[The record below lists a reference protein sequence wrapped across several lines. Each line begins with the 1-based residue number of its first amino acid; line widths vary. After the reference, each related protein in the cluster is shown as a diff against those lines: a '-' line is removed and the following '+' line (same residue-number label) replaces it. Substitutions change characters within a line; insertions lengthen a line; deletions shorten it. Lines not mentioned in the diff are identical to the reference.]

1 MNGGMGVKRKTTLG
15 EDPTWYKDAIIYE
28 VHLRAFK
35 DSNGDGI
42 GDLNGLTESL
52 DYLQDLGITAIWILP
67 FYPSPLRDGGY
78 DIAEYTNIHPA
89 YGTLRDF
96 RRLMRE
102 AHRRGLRVITELVI
116 NHTSSEHSWFQ
127 RSRQAKPG
135 SMWRNFYVW
144 SDTPDRYRD
153 ARIIFK
159 DFETSNWAWDP
170 VAKSYYWHRFYSHQP
185 DLNFDSAHVQ
195 AAVLGVLDF
204 WMELGVDG
212 MRLDAVPYLF
222 EREGTNCENLPE
234 THEFLKKLRA
244 HIDAKWG
251 GRMLLA
257 EANQWPIDAAAYFGQ
272 GDECHMNFH
281 FPLMPRM
288 FMAVEL
294 EDSFPIVNIMAQ
306 TPKLMDSGQWATFLR
321 NHDELTLEMVTD
333 EDRDYMYRAYAQDRI
348 ARINLG
354 IRRRLAPL
362 LQVRSKIELM
372 NALLLSLPGTPVIYY
387 GDEIGMG
394 DNIYLGDRDGVRTPM
409 QWSADANAGFSR
421 AKPQQLYLPVII
433 DAEYHYQSVNVEA
446 QQSNTSSL
454 LWWMKRILALRKQ
467 FNVFGR
473 GDIEFLHPDN
483 GRVIAFL
490 RQYEGTTILVIG
502 NLSRFAQFVE
512 LDLTRFRGRTPVELF
527 GRTRFPIIGDAPYVL
542 SMGPHGF
549 FWFLLEVPAAMAQI
563 AGEPQTL
570 RTRGS
575 WLSLIDERKPEIAR
589 TLGNYVKEQRWF
601 RGKARIVES
610 VNIVDVFR
618 IPDTR
623 LPTVW
628 SGENAYAA
636 LVLRIEYA
644 EGAAD
649 TYFFPV
655 GFASGARADD
665 LAKRH
670 SDSIVA
676 RVILDKGDE
685 SEGVTGI
692 LFDALLES
700 GFPEVLLKKIAA
712 QRTFVSD
719 QGKLVGVTSRVLKSA
734 PNVVDLAARPLDTE
748 HNAALVHGDKFVSKF
763 FRLIEEGQSAEQEVG
778 RYFMRFPTSLGISRM
793 AGTLEYRAR
802 GREAAIIGII
812 HQYVPNWGD
821 AWQLTLD
828 ALDRFFDRVV
838 SDTVRPRSAPVLP
851 RSPLEPVDEQAKAE
865 LLELIGAYYERVELL
880 AARTAEVHLALA
892 SEREDPA
899 FVPEPYTPM
908 HQQSL
913 YQSVQSNLARTTATM
928 QRRLGSFTE
937 RERAIAAAILEQ
949 QDAIATRL
957 GTITSR
963 KIVVDRIRCHG
974 DFHLGQVLWTGED
987 FVIIDFEG
995 DRTRPLSERRYKR
1008 CPLRDVAWM
1017 LRSFHYAGR
1026 SALHRGR
1033 TRPEDEPILENWVD
1047 AFVKLVSAAYVQT
1060 YLNKVGTAS
1069 FIPAVREDI
1078 ALLLDF
1084 FATERCLREVS
1095 NELRHRTDF
1104 FEFALEALLES
1115 AQPRE

>member
-1 MNGGMGVKRKTTLG
+1 MNGPKGAKRKTALG

-28 VHLRAFK
+28 VHVRAFK
-35 DSNGDGI
+35 DSNADGI

-52 DYLQDLGITAIWILP
+52 DYLHDLGVTALWILP

-116 NHTSSEHSWFQ
+116 NHTSNEHSWFQ
-127 RSRQAKPG
+127 RSRHAKPG
-135 SMWRNFYVW
+135 SVWRNYYVW
-144 SDTPDRYRD
+144 SDTQERYAD

-185 DLNFDSAHVQ
+185 DLNFDSPHVQ
-195 AAVLGVLDF
+195 QAVLDVVDF

-234 THEFLKKLRA
+234 THEFLRKLRA
-244 HIDAKWG
+244 HVDSKWS

-257 EANQWPIDAAAYFGQ
+257 EANQWPADAAAYFGR

-294 EDSFPIVNIMAQ
+294 EDSFPVVNILGQ
-306 TPKLMDSGQWATFLR
+306 TPKLEDGCQWATFLR

-333 EDRDYMYRAYAQDRI
+333 EDRDYMVRAYAQDRI

-362 LQVRSKIELM
+362 LKVRSKIEIM
-372 NALLLSLPGTPVIYY
+372 NVLLLSLPGTPVLYY

-433 DAEYHYQSVNVEA
+433 DAEHHYQAVNVEA
-446 QQSNTSSL
+446 QQVNTSSL
-454 LWWMKRILALRKQ
+454 LWWMKRAVALRKQ

-473 GDIEFLHPDN
+473 GDIEFLHPEN

-490 RQYEGTTILVIG
+490 RQYESTTILVVG

-512 LDLTRFRGRTPVELF
+512 LDLARFRGCIPVELF
-527 GRTRFPIIGDAPYVL
+527 GRTRFPTVGDTPYVL

-549 FWFLLEVPAAMAQI
+549 FWFLLEVPSTMVDVA
-563 AGEPQTL
+563 PQPHTL
-570 RTRGS
+570 RTRDS
-575 WLSLIDERKPEIAR
+575 WLSLLDEQRSEVAR
-589 TLGNYVKEQRWF
+589 AVADYSKMQRWF
-601 RGKARIVES
+601 RGKSKIIES
-610 VNIVDVFR
+610 VSIFDAFR

-623 LPTVW
+623 RQPIW
-628 SGENAYAA
+628 SDEHVYAA
-636 LVLRIEYA
+636 LMLRVEYA
-644 EGAAD
+644 ERVVE
-649 TYFFPV
+649 TYFVPI
-655 GFASGARADD
+655 GFGSGPHGDD

-670 SDSIVA
+670 PESIIA
-676 RVILDKGDE
+676 RIILEKGDG
-685 SEGVTGI
+685 SAVTGI
-692 LFDALLES
+692 LYDALLEN
-700 GFPEVLLKKIAA
+700 GLPEVLLKKISA

-719 QGKLVGVTSRVLKSA
+719 HGKLVGSALRVLKSM
-734 PNVVDLAARPLDTE
+734 PNVVELVARPVSAA
-748 HNAALVHGDKFVSKF
+748 HNTALAHGEKFVSKF
-763 FRLIEEGQSAEQEVG
+763 FRLVEEGQNVEQEVG
-778 RYFMRFPTSLGISRM
+778 RYFMRFPTRLAISHI

-802 GREAAIIGII
+802 GREAAIVGIV
-812 HQYVPNWGD
+812 HQYAPNRGD
-821 AWQLTLD
+821 AWKLTLD
-828 ALDRFFDRVV
+828 ALDRFFDNVV
-838 SDTVRPRSAPVLP
+838 SDDVRQRSAPRLP
-851 RSPLEPVDEQAKAE
+851 RSPLEPVDEQAKKD
-865 LLELIGAYYERVELL
+865 LMELIGSYHDRVERL
-880 AARTAEVHLALA
+880 ALRTGELHLALER
-892 SEREDPA
+892 EREDPA
-899 FVPEPYTPM
+899 FIPEAFTPM
-908 HQQSL
+908 HQQSI
-913 YQSVQSNLARTTATM
+913 YQSAQSRLARTTSAL
-928 QRRLGSFTE
+928 RRRSSSLSE
-937 RERAIAAAILEQ
+937 PERAAAAAILEQ
-949 QDAIATRL
+949 ESTIAARLAAITR
-957 GTITSR
+957 R
-963 KIVVDRIRCHG
+963 KIVVNRIRCHG

-995 DRTRPLSERRYKR
+995 DRCRPLSERRYKH
-1008 CPLRDVAWM
+1008 CPLRDVARM
-1017 LRSFHYAGR
+1017 LRSFHHAAQA
-1026 SALHRGR
+1026 ALERGR
-1033 TRPEDEPILENWVD
+1033 MRPEDEPMLEGWVK
-1047 AFVKLVSAAYVQT
+1047 AFVKQVSTAYVQT
-1060 YLNKVGTAS
+1060 YLHTVGAAS
-1069 FIPAVREDI
+1069 FIPSVRDDI
-1078 ALLLDF
+1078 TLLLDF
-1084 FATERCLREVS
+1084 YVTERCLHEVAD
-1095 NELRHRTDF
+1095 ELQNRTEW
-1104 FEFALEALLES
+1104 FELALRGLLES
-1115 AQPRE
+1115 IDVHD